1 MALELG
7 MRGEAS
13 LVVDE
18 ARTAEAFGAGGV
30 QVFGT
35 PAMIGLMENAAWL
48 LVQPELAEGETTVGT
63 VVNIRHLAATPMG
76 ERVTATAELVEIDG
90 RRLVFRVTAQDQHQ
104 LIGEGT
110 HERAACN
117 WIASSR
123 ACDVDLPPR
132 PPSRV
137 GEGGARAMRHMT

>member
-1 MALELG
+1 MALEIG
-7 MRGEAS
+7 MRSDAS

-30 QVFGT
+30 AVFGT

-76 ERVTATAELVEIDG
+76 ERVIATAELVEIDG
-90 RRLVFRVTAQDQHQ
+90 RRLVFRVTAQDEHQ
-104 LIGEGT
+104 LIGDGT
-110 HERAACN
+110 HERA
-117 WIASSR
+117 
-123 ACDVDLPPR
+123 
-132 PPSRV
+132 RV
-137 GEGGARAMRHMT
+137 QLGRFLARLQR